1 MGNGKG
7 RRRPVDWQP
16 LAEKDPVPGDPEDIR
31 AEVTKM
37 KDLAKTLRDQARILR
52 KVDDGD
58 ALKGNYADKIREKSG
73 ELEKHFRETAGRYER
88 VVGDLGKW
96 ANELE
101 GFQERA
107 DGILKAAK
115 RADEHHAAEVKKKE
129 AEAKKDDDKKAPEDS
144 DSDSHL
150 ASYRKQ
156 LNEVISE
163 RDTRAQHFANN
174 IGDDISDVIK
184 DSTWENFAQGL
195 DTALEVIGYLGLA
208 LAVVAIF
215 CTPVGW
221 VAALATALTWVSLA
235 GHVLLAVTGEGSW
248 TDVAFDA
255 LALATMGLGTAA
267 MKGLKAGRAL
277 TKTASKA
284 AASTQKAR
292 QQFDRYKNMRK
303 LLDKNI
309 TRYGANSERGQ
320 KALRAKQRL
329 REKFAGEMRTA
340 KQAEADAPMAQAGRG
355 LGEKEGREMAEDVKR
370 MQKDFAGDKV
380 DHAAKEVRDSAKA
393 VDAGA
398 KEALSAHAKFQL
410 YWGVGTGVDAVDK
423 GIDNTSSLFGYDGY
437 EKLKDVPTIE
447 VGSGW

>member
-1 MGNGKG
+1 MGKGRG
-7 RRRPVDWQP
+7 RRRPVDWHP
-16 LAEKDPVPGDPEDIR
+16 LAEKDPIPGDPEDIR
-31 AEVTKM
+31 HEVTEM
-37 KDLAKTLRDQARILR
+37 KNLAKTLRDQARILR
-52 KVDDGD
+52 KAEDGD
-58 ALKGNYADKIREKSG
+58 ALKGAYADKIREKAG

-115 RADEHHAAEVKKKE
+115 SADEHHTAEVKKKE
-129 AEAKKDDDKKAPEDS
+129 AEAKRDGKDKPEDS
-144 DSDSHL
+144 DPDSHL

-156 LNEVISE
+156 LNDVISE

-195 DTALEVIGYLGLA
+195 DTALEVIGYLGTALA
-208 LAVVAIF
+208 LVAIF

-221 VAALATALTWVSLA
+221 VAALATALTFASLA
-235 GHVLLAVTGEGSW
+235 GHLVLAITGEGSW

-255 LALATMGLGTAA
+255 LAVVTMGFGSAA
-267 MKGLKAGRAL
+267 MKGLKASRAL

-309 TRYGANSERGQ
+309 TRYGPNSERGQ
-320 KALRAKQRL
+320 MALRAKQRL
-329 REKFAGEMRTA
+329 RAQGAGEMRAA
-340 KQAEADAPMAQAGRG
+340 KQAEANAPMPQVGRG
-355 LGEKEGREMAEDVKR
+355 FGEKEGRELAADAKR
-370 MQKDFAGDKV
+370 MQSAYAGDG
-380 DHAAKEVRDSAKA
+380 A
-393 VDAGA
+393 VEAGA
-398 KEALSAHAKFQL
+398 KEALSQHRKFQI
-410 YWGVGTGVDAVDK
+410 YWGVGTGADVGDK
-423 GIDNTSSLFGYDGY
+423 VIDNASTLVGYDGY
-437 EKLKDVPTIE
+437 GDLKDAPTIE